1 MIMVQNALGD
11 RRYVDPLNINQRLFQ
26 KNPNYITWMASNPWS
41 DFGSSNH
48 LDLHTEANLNNT
60 KMGLNLNASYWP
72 NNAEKIIL
80 QNSYLT
86 LGKGPL

>member
-1 MIMVQNALGD
+1 LD
-11 RRYVDPLNINQRLFQ
+11 
-26 KNPNYITWMASNPWS
+26 ASNPWS

-60 KMGLNLNASYWP
+60 KIGLNLNASYWP

-86 LGKGPL
+86 LGKGPLELKLGNINANGLEVRF